1 MTTKTKTNKPTR
13 GRPKKDFSNVK
24 IKKQDTSVKRPRG
37 RPRKENKPKEILNKN
52 IIKHSDDIKALSKRN
67 EKIQLEVKNTSFSSR
82 KVWENKRSDN
92 FALILLIV
100 SMLFFIF
107 SLYRTYYFNKD
118 TNTQI
123 VQNRIISQQ
132 NNYDEFEIE
141 RNDKQIPDNI
151 VLENENIV
159 KDEIIY
165 DEKVKIEPEV
175 KEELNDY
182 EIINDF
188 YNTIN
193 DKDFSKLNDFV
204 DRHLR
209 SSNVYKTY
217 YSKNWL
223 TRFTEK
229 LANKKVYLTDIQETS
244 LEDKKNWI
252 SYYSYILKY
261 KLNNSN
267 ELFREERE
275 ASIVTRWDKKLIW
288 SLRCVTVWCSKMPF
302 FNLPRYE
309 K

>member
-1 MTTKTKTNKPTR
+1 
-13 GRPKKDFSNVK
+13 
-24 IKKQDTSVKRPRG
+24 
-37 RPRKENKPKEILNKN
+37 
-52 IIKHSDDIKALSKRN
+52 
-67 EKIQLEVKNTSFSSR
+67 
-82 KVWENKRSDN
+82 
-92 FALILLIV
+92 
-100 SMLFFIF
+100 MLFFIF

-229 LANKKVYLTDIQETS
+229 LANKKVYLTDIQEIS
-244 LEDKKNWI
+244 SENKKDNVTH
-252 SYYSYILKY
+252 YSYILKY

-267 ELFREERE
+267 ELFKEERE
-275 ASIVTRWDKKLIW
+275 ASIVTR
-288 SLRCVTVWCSKMPF
+288 
-302 FNLPRYE
+302 
-309 K
+309 